1 MSEGRTHNEL
11 VADLKKKGIIPLTPL
26 KEGNNEQAVF

>member
-1 MSEGRTHNEL
+1 LAVHVTGKLWPKAADGR
-11 VADLKKKGIIPLTPL
+11 GIIPLTPL